1 MSKLPKL
8 VRDKIP
14 NIIRESG
21 SDAVWK
27 TASSAQWMRRDL
39 LIRKLREETAE
50 FEDLTL
56 SWELPD
62 SAALREE
69 AADMLECC
77 LALWRV
83 YGIELDE
90 VVRVADAKRRKRGGF
105 DDGIILEAVI
115 TKSDDL

>member
-39 LIRKLREETAE
+39 LVRKLREETAE
-50 FEDLTL
+50 FEELTL

-62 SAALREE
+62 SAA
-69 AADMLECC
+69 
-77 LALWRV
+77 
-83 YGIELDE
+83 
-90 VVRVADAKRRKRGGF
+90 
-105 DDGIILEAVI
+105 
-115 TKSDDL
+115 